1 MLAAQQGCD
10 CQWGL
15 TSVPPGGNGPFPV
28 VPRTGRLVLP
38 APSRER
44 LSCSQM
50 VMSRGF
56 TPPTTPGPR
65 VPGSPSRIP
74 FPKRP
79 TKGWLIERCR
89 VLPQRPGSHSV
100 PSSPDEDIIRGSVRN
115 LCTRRLEDQTTGASR
130 WTHEDVHLHPQG
142 NASRPK
148 PGSSNPMFN
157 RHKPPT
163 A

>member
-1 MLAAQQGCD
+1 MTASGDSPASPQ
-10 CQWGL
+10 
-15 TSVPPGGNGPFPV
+15 GGNGPSPV

-56 TPPTTPGPR
+56 TPPTTPGLRISGFPPAAFLSLSVQPKAGEWR
-65 VPGSPSRIP
+65 DVGFSPNAQGATPSLLPLTRI
-74 FPKRP
+74 
-79 TKGWLIERCR
+79 
-89 VLPQRPGSHSV
+89 
-100 PSSPDEDIIRGSVRN
+100 SSGGSVRN

-142 NASRPK
+142 NASHPK